1 MKKDVIIFRV
11 NPELK
16 NELKKKAK
24 NENRS
29 LNNYLENLLSKQLPN
44 VDNKENLFPIYYR
57 GKNYYKEDCDETF
70 LSIYQDNDKD
80 CLNTDGG
87 IYMCGGDSIYPD
99 GEIND
104 YF

>member
-70 LSIYQDNDKD
+70 LSIYDDMRI
-80 CLNTDGG
+80 LNTDKG
-87 IYMCGGDSIYPD
+87 IYISGGESIYPD
-99 GEIND
+99 GEINE

>member
-11 NPELK
+11 NTELK

-29 LNNYLENLLSKQLPN
+29 LNNYLENLLSKKSYN
-44 VDNKENLFPIYYR
+44 IENLFPVYYK

-70 LSIYQDNDKD
+70 LSIYDGRFM
-80 CLNTDGG
+80 LNTDNG
-87 IYMCGGDSIYPD
+87 IYLSDGDSIYPD